1 MEKIGIVVEGGGMR
15 GVFAAGVLDALLER
29 GVKAD
34 YIIGVSAGACHASSY
49 VSGQK
54 GRSFRTNI
62 DYIDDL
68 RYLSLHNFLTTGSFF
83 GMDFVF
89 HEIPDQLDPYDYGA
103 MMASPVEFE
112 IGVTDLVTG
121 RPAYFGK
128 EDLYPGSSLLAAS
141 CALPVFSK
149 PVEWKKRLYLDGG
162 SSDPIPIRRALEKG
176 CTRLLIVLTRERAYH
191 KKPEGPRAAYQ
202 AAYRAYP
209 ETVRTLSLRHIVYHR
224 AQSLAARLESEG
236 KALVLAPDAPVAVSR
251 FTKDRQQL
259 TALYQSGY
267 TKGLNAILPA
277 WVNQEEEKSR

>member
-1 MEKIGIVVEGGGMR
+1 M
-15 GVFAAGVLDALLER
+15 
-29 GVKAD
+29 
-34 YIIGVSAGACHASSY
+34 
-49 VSGQK
+49 
-54 GRSFRTNI
+54 
-62 DYIDDL
+62 
-68 RYLSLHNFLTTGSFF
+68 
-83 GMDFVF
+83 
-89 HEIPDQLDPYDYGA
+89 
-103 MMASPVEFE
+103 
-112 IGVTDLVTG
+112 
-121 RPAYFGK
+121 
-128 EDLYPGSSLLAAS
+128 
-141 CALPVFSK
+141 
-149 PVEWKKRLYLDGG
+149 
-162 SSDPIPIRRALEKG
+162 
-176 CTRLLIVLTRERAYH
+176 LIVLTRERAYH

>member
-1 MEKIGIVVEGGGMR
+1 MEKTGIVVEGGGMR

-29 GVKAD
+29 GVKAG
-34 YIIGVSAGACHASSY
+34 YNRGVSAGACHASSY

-62 DYIDDL
+62 DYIDDI
-68 RYLSLHNFLTTGSFF
+68 RYLSLHNFVTTGSFF

-112 IGVTDLVTG
+112 IGVTDLITG

-149 PVEWKKRLYLDGG
+149 PVAWKNRLYLDGG

-176 CTRLLIVLTRERAYH
+176 CTRLLIVLTRERSYH
-191 KKPEGPRAAYQ
+191 KKPEAPGPRIRRPTGHTRKPCAP
-202 AAYRAYP
+202 YP
-209 ETVRTLSLRHIVYHR
+209 CAISST
-224 AQSLAARLESEG
+224 AGPRLWLPGWKAKG
-236 KALVLAPDAPVAVSR
+236 KRS
-251 FTKDRQQL
+251 F
-259 TALYQSGY
+259 
-267 TKGLNAILPA
+267 
-277 WVNQEEEKSR
+277 